1 MRHTA
6 RAAAADV
13 RIPFLR
19 LLVAGFALL
28 TLAFATLSSAEAGV
42 ERDLIAGLAG
52 EAEPVLNDK
61 SIAPAERTQKLR
73 SILGS
78 VFDSKQMAQSML
90 GRYWRRAN
98 DSQRAELVGLMETYL
113 IDVYAG
119 RMDSIDGQVKFDVG
133 AEKQV
138 GARTIVDSQVLR
150 PGSPP
155 VSVDWQ
161 VETVGGKAVVTD
173 IVVEGVSLVV
183 SQRADFASIIRSQG
197 GLDGLIKLL
206 KQKTGG

>member
-1 MRHTA
+1 MRHQS
-6 RAAAADV
+6 RAVAAEAQQSL
-13 RIPFLR
+13 LR
-19 LLVAGFALL
+19 LLIVSFAAIAIAV
-28 TLAFATLSSAEAGV
+28 LAMGPAHAGV

-52 EAEPVLNDK
+52 EAEPVLNDR
-61 SIAPAERTQKLR
+61 SIPPAERTKKLR
-73 SILGS
+73 TILSS

-90 GRYWRRAN
+90 GRYWRRA
-98 DSQRAELVGLMETYL
+98 DAGQRTELVSLMETYL

-119 RMDSIDGQVKFDVG
+119 RVDSIDGEVKFNVG
-133 AEKQV
+133 EGKAV
-138 GARTIVDSQVLR
+138 GQRTIIDSQVLR

-206 KQKTGG
+206 KQKVGG

>member
-1 MRHTA
+1 MRLYT
-6 RAAAADV
+6 RA
-13 RIPFLR
+13 IPDSRTSFLG
-19 LLVAGFALL
+19 LLSAGLVAFS
-28 TLAFATLSSAEAGV
+28 LAILAMAPAEAGV

-61 SIAPAERTQKLR
+61 SIASAERTKKLR
-73 SILGS
+73 SILS
-78 VFDSKQMAQSML
+78 AVFDSRQMAQSML
-90 GRYWRRAN
+90 GRYWRRADN
-98 DSQRAELVGLMETYL
+98 VQRAELAALMETYL

-119 RMDSIDGQVKFDVG
+119 RMDSINGQVRFEVG
-133 AEKQV
+133 DEKV
-138 GARTIVDSQVLR
+138 IGNRTIVDSKVQR

-155 VSVDWQ
+155 VSVVWQ
-161 VETVGGKAVVTD
+161 VETVNSRAVVTD

-206 KQKTGG
+206 KQKVGS